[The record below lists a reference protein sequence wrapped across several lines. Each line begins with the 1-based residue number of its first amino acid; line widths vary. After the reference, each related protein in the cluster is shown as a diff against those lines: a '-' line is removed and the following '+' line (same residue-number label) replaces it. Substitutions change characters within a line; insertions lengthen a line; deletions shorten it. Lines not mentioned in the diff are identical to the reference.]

1 MNKEQEELLSDA
13 YWSYAIPLIR
23 QFREDTKGLREWA
36 TIEGTGCCTKP
47 KFINKIKTD
56 NEFAKQCG
64 VVYEERKLSEEE
76 RIEMIRPYG
85 MDALIRKVREI
96 WMEENNVP
104 KLAISITYNN
114 KTIESYEQ
122 RTKRVIK

>member
-13 YWSYAIPLIR
+13 YKNYTQTKIVKNDDGTEIHISPAGHYNRLSK
-23 QFREDTKGLREWA
+23 ED
-36 TIEGTGCCTKP
+36 
-47 KFINKIKTD
+47 FIKKIKTD